1 MLIYREGAMLCGF
14 LITKPQ
20 TAIHHEM
27 RCNALL
33 LVMWCGYAFL
43 RTVSVQFMQF
53 GEHPSLTL
61 WALKYF
67 TFKTIFRE
75 LYLRSTV
82 AATGG
87 IKNCKV
93 PVFTPFF
100 YYYSF
105 YKNIFEYR
113 FTHTWKK
120 WNEKWE
126 IPHREKKKN

>member
-33 LVMWCGYAFL
+33 LVMWCGYTFL
-43 RTVSVQFMQF
+43 QIVSVQFVQF

-105 YKNIFEYR
+105 SKIYLNIDSH
-113 FTHTWKK
+113 THEKSEMR
-120 WNEKWE
+120 NEKFH
-126 IPHREKKKN
+126 IEKKYI